1 MSENESKLIAPDGSE
16 LEINPKTS
24 RAQERNDEDQQYVP
38 VIIKRVDQTSTHPDD
53 ILERCIEEGIEQFER
68 TKTSL
73 FLSALAAGL
82 ILGFAAMSVCLALL
96 MAPDGASPLIQRLC
110 MAIAYPLGFIIC
122 IMSGTQLFTEHT
134 ATSVFPVLDQ
144 KAKVTSLIKI
154 WLVILSG
161 NLVGTLFSTYLIF
174 LADSVIGAKE
184 GYILVAHHLTSY
196 SSPSIF
202 ISAVLA
208 GWLMAQGGWLV
219 HASSDASSKVLCIY
233 VVTFLI
239 GLGGLHHS
247 IAGSAE
253 IFGALFHSPEP
264 HYFESFRFIACAVL
278 GNLFGGSIFV
288 ALLNY
293 GHIRKAQ

>member
-1 MSENESKLIAPDGSE
+1 MSEKDSKLVAPDGSDIE
-16 LEINPKTS
+16 FEHKTARALERK
-24 RAQERNDEDQQYVP
+24 DEDQQYVP
-38 VIIKRVDQTSTHPDD
+38 VIIKRIDQSSTHPDD
-53 ILERCIEEGIEQFER
+53 ILERCIEEGIEQFHR
-68 TKTSL
+68 TKMSL

-96 MAPDGASPLIQRLC
+96 MMPESASPLVKRLG
-110 MAIAYPLGFIIC
+110 MAVAYPLGFIIC

-134 ATSVFPVLDQ
+134 STSVFPVLDR
-144 KAKVTSLIKI
+144 KERITALLKI
-154 WLVILSG
+154 WMVILTG
-161 NLVGTLFSTYLIF
+161 NLVGTFISTYLIF
-174 LADSVIGAKE
+174 LADSVIGARE
-184 GYILVAHHLTSY
+184 GYILVAHHLTAF

-219 HASSDASSKVLCIY
+219 HASSDASAKVLCIY

-253 IFGALFHSPEP
+253 IFGALFHSHDP
-264 HYFESFRFIACAVL
+264 HYYDSFRFIVCAVV
-278 GNLFGGSIFV
+278 GNLFGGSVFV